1 MLTSV
6 QNSALPVKIADA
18 FPASTAAFSDSF
30 IEENPDVFELDGTVE
45 LHVAV
50 AAYMAWCARNGHK
63 PWLLVHDYTVNA
75 LAELGRTKNRQITH
89 LDFKRRCTA
98 EQKNVVLDF
107 LRWYLN
113 PALLIN
119 TEQVTRAIKQWSA
132 S

>member
-1 MLTSV
+1 M
-6 QNSALPVKIADA
+6 IADA

-30 IEENPDVFELDGTVE
+30 IEENPNVFELDGTVE

-50 AAYMAWCARNGHK
+50 PAYMAWCARNGHK

-107 LRWYLN
+107 LRWYLKLS
-113 PALLIN
+113 PQDVALGNATAACLRFRTTN
-119 TEQVTRAIKQWSA
+119 HRQGNSPC
-132 S
+132 